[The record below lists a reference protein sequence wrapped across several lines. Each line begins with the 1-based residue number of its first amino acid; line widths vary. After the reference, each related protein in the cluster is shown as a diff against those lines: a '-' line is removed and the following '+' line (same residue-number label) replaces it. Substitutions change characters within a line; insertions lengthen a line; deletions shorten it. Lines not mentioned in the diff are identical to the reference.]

1 MRKRIN
7 NLFFAVGL
15 MAVVMMFCSF
25 DVSFTELWAYII
37 KADYWLA

>member
-15 MAVVMMFCSF
+15 MAVVMMFLFIRCEFHGTMGIHYKS
-25 DVSFTELWAYII
+25 
-37 KADYWLA
+37 